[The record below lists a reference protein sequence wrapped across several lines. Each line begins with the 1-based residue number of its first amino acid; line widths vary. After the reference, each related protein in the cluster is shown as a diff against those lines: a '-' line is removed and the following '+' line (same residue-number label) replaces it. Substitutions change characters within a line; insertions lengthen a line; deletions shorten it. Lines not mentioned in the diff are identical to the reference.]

1 MMALPGGC
9 AGEWWQFWVDPG
21 CADPHITPLA
31 GAATNLVADSVF
43 EPWVQDAKQ
52 GVQDVIKTMITFW
65 IDIPDPDIGTP
76 QGAVNPVITFLQD
89 RLVWMGAVI
98 MCFVIM
104 YNIIQIMWER
114 DKAKPF
120 MEVMKM
126 VGIYL
131 GTAVLAIPGFAVA
144 LLVTN
149 WVAQAILELSTEGN
163 TNFADNV
170 FSLFNNEAGVAS
182 GILLILVFI
191 IAMIISGLMCII
203 MIGRGAAFY
212 VILGGLLTQASAYAT
227 PSGKEGFWT
236 SVGWIKGLLLYK
248 VGAAAIFGVGF
259 KFLSTNTNT
268 EGNGLLQMLYGLTL
282 ILMAVFSL
290 PAIMRITAPAVA
302 PVASGGG
309 VGSSVTGSA
318 PMLGMAMLRH

>member
-31 GAATNLVADSVF
+31 GAVAGLAADSIF
-43 EPWVQDAKQ
+43 TPWVQDAKQ

-76 QGAVNPVITFLQD
+76 QGVVNPVITFLQD

-98 MCFVIM
+98 MSFVIL
-104 YNIIQIMWER
+104 YNVIQMMWER
-114 DKAKPF
+114 DKAKPL
-120 MEVMKM
+120 VDVGKM

-131 GTAVLAIPGFAVA
+131 GTAVMAIPAFATA

-149 WVAQAILELSTEGN
+149 WVAQTILELSTAGN

-170 FSLFNNEAGVAS
+170 FSLFNSDAGVAS

-191 IAMIISGLMCII
+191 IAMVIAGLMCII
-203 MIGRGAAFY
+203 MIGRGAAFF
-212 VILGGLLTQASAYAT
+212 VILGGLLTQASGYAT

-248 VGAAAIFGVGF
+248 VVAAAIFGVGF
-259 KFLSTNTNT
+259 KFLSTNPNT

-290 PAIMRITAPAVA
+290 PATMRITAPATS
-302 PVASGGG
+302 PVASGSG
-309 VGSSVTGSA
+309 VGGSIAGAA
-318 PMLGMAMLRH
+318 PMLAAGMLRR

>member
-43 EPWVQDAKQ
+43 KPWVEDAKQ

-65 IDIPDPDIGTP
+65 IDIPDPDIGTT
-76 QGAVNPVITFLQD
+76 QGTANPVITFLQD

-98 MCFVIM
+98 MCFVIL
-104 YNIIQIMWER
+104 YNVIQIMWER
-114 DKAKPF
+114 DKSKPLV
-120 MEVMKM
+120 EVAKM
-126 VGIYL
+126 VGVYL
-131 GTAVLAIPGFAVA
+131 GTATLAIPGIATA

-149 WVAQAILELSTEGN
+149 WVAQSILELSTEGN

-182 GILLILVFI
+182 GILLILVFVVAMV
-191 IAMIISGLMCII
+191 IAGLMCII

-212 VILGGLLTQASAYAT
+212 VILGGLLTQASAYST

-236 SVGWIKGLLLYK
+236 SVSWIKGLLLYK
-248 VGAAAIFGVGF
+248 VVAAAIFGVGF

-268 EGNGLLQMLYGLTL
+268 EGNGLLQMLYGLAL

-290 PAIMRITAPAVA
+290 PATMRITAPATS
-302 PVASGGG
+302 PVSTGGG
-309 VGSSVTGSA
+309 VGSTVAGAT
-318 PMLGMAMLRH
+318 PMLAAGMLRR